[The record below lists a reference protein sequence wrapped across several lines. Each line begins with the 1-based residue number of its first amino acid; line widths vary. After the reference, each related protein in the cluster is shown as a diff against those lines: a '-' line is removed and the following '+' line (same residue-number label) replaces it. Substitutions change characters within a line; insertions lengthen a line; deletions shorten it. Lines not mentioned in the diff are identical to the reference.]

1 MVPVTPTRFKLVRPN
16 VPAGF
21 FLVYTMEGNTVKS
34 VTLEQPAPRPPLT
47 LTPAR

>member
-1 MVPVTPTRFKLVRPN
+1 MIPVTPTRFKLVAPN

-21 FLVYTMEGNTVKS
+21 FLVYAMNGETVKN
-34 VTLEQPAPRPPLT
+34 VTLEQPAPRPALT